1 MKWTTIALLLALAAC
16 GGEPLTIPAGGPP
29 PSTFTTPPPAA
40 DQARAPEPTAQV
52 VGTVTP

>member
-1 MKWTTIALLLALAAC
+1 MKWTLALLLALAAC
-16 GGEPLTIPAGGPP
+16 GGEPLSIPAGGPP